1 MGVMEQRCRDWCKRV
16 LNSECEETGFTIEW
30 KKSYQ
35 WGSNPVIKNW
45 MGEKMVCVT
54 GCGFDKHSQ
63 ALVDL
68 LKHLFPPFP
77 EDGFNY
83 GGHGVDTVVR
93 EMAARGW
100 ELKRVAFTDATDTY
114 VLRRMK

>member
-1 MGVMEQRCRDWCKRV
+1 MGKMEDRAKDWCKRILDLGV
-16 LNSECEETGFTIEW
+16 EETGFTIEW
-30 KKSYQ
+30 KKSNA
-35 WGSNPVIKNW
+35 WGSNPVIKNYR
-45 MGEKMVCVT
+45 GEKMVCVT
-54 GCGFDKHSQ
+54 GCGFDKQSQ
-63 ALVDL
+63 AIVDL
-68 LKHLFPPFP
+68 VRWLFPPFP

-83 GGHGVDTVVR
+83 GGHGVDTVID